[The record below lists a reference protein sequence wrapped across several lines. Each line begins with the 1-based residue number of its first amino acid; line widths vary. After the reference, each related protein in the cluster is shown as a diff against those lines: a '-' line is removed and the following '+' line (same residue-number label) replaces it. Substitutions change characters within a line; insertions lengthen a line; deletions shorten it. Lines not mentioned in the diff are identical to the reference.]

1 MDYLAAL
8 VLTVLG
14 GAGLL
19 LRWRKGRFLTA
30 AAGWHGTLFLMYGA
44 SGLAYLANPI
54 ESRIPSSYLLPA
66 YTSGLTYLAFGQAI
80 ALAVDFLV
88 LRKRPRLNPLE
99 SHARTFRIAVF
110 VTFLAM
116 IGWAGVLAGL
126 GLSGAGTAFTVLQLF
141 RYPSTVFL
149 VLSARTLRERLL
161 ASGLVGISILFAIRS
176 PWRSEIIFVTAAIL
190 LGIALRSVR
199 RVAVAAL
206 SLLLAFILLLPFLN
220 ARKVRLDEFADAPVT
235 FFLDS
240 QHISM
245 GDRLLEF
252 TGFVATRL
260 NQGRDLAHVIL
271 ALDTGALQPIGSR
284 YYENLVAQLVPRV
297 FWPDKPSFNQEM
309 GFELPR
315 RIGLLS
321 ADDEWTSWGV
331 ALLGELTYA
340 HGTWALVPAVPLVL
354 LVLMGFERL
363 ASGIRWKV
371 PEFRHVLG
379 ACFLFLFIG
388 PGSPINLGTYVL
400 WLFLFAYFADW
411 IAAATHSVGAIAGP
425 RPRLTPPAHRHL
437 NRENEELGGPP

>member
-1 MDYLAAL
+1 MDFLPAL

-44 SGLAYLANPI
+44 SGLAYLANPV
-54 ESRIPSSYLLPA
+54 ETRIPSSYLLPA
-66 YTSGLTYLAFGQAI
+66 YTSGLTYLAYGQAI
-80 ALAVDFLV
+80 SLAVDYLI
-88 LRKRPRLNPLE
+88 LRRRPRLSPLE

-110 VTFLAM
+110 VSLLAL
-116 IGWAGVLAGL
+116 IGSAGVLAGL

-141 RYPSTVFL
+141 RYPSVVFL
-149 VLSARTLRERLL
+149 VLSARTVRERLI
-161 ASGLVGISILFAIRS
+161 AAGFVGISVLFAIRS

-190 LGIALRSVR
+190 LGVALRSVR
-199 RVAVAAL
+199 RVAVAAGA
-206 SLLLAFILLLPFLN
+206 LLLTFIFLLPFLN
-220 ARKVRLDEFADAPVT
+220 ARKVRLDEFSDAPVS

-240 QHISM
+240 QRIDM

-252 TGFVATRL
+252 TGFVALRL

-271 ALDTGALQPIGSR
+271 ALDTGTLQPMGGR

-315 RIGLLS
+315 RIGLLG

-331 ALLGELTYA
+331 ALLGEITYA
-340 HGTWALVPAVPLVL
+340 HGPWILVPAVPLVL
-354 LVLMGFERL
+354 LALMGFEGMAR
-363 ASGIRWKV
+363 GIRWRV
-371 PEFRHVLG
+371 PEFQHVLG

-388 PGSPINLGTYVL
+388 PGSPINLATYVL
-400 WLFLFAYFADW
+400 WLFLFAYLADW
-411 IAAATHSVGAIAGP
+411 TAAATHSVGAVAGP
-425 RPRLTPPAHRHL
+425 RPRLTPPAHRHFS
-437 NRENEELGGPP
+437 RGNEELDEHP